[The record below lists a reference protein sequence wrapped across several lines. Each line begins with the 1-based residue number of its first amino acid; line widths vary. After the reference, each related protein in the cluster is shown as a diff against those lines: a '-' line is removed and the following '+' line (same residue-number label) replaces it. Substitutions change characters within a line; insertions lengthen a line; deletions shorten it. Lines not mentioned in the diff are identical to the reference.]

1 MERFRRIG
9 YSDKVFQYKTERNLR
24 IRVLLKHALDLDA
37 LKNASRLAL
46 NDFPEYMVAPVIR
59 NGEVLYMFNDRD
71 MAFFPYDET
80 ERYFGS
86 EEVNGHLMFILYE
99 DDAFVLSLFHGLT
112 DYKGMC
118 AFLHNLIYYYATGIG
133 REVSDI
139 RAEQPDMDDTE
150 RFDPYSK
157 YCDINSRELIP
168 LPSNEVFRISEEK
181 IPEKLHRQHEYILST
196 DAPRFIALSKEWKSS
211 ATAVL
216 AALITNALDDIYDV
230 GDKDIA
236 LKITCDMRG
245 CFDSKTRVNMSEAVV
260 LISDRRLRE
269 APLDEHSRVLRT
281 MMKEQLTAGNFRKIM
296 CEGISN
302 AKLLSREISEPEV
315 KLSHPPLTYVLTYP
329 GKMDLPDDYSDIV
342 TDFELKGYFP
352 VDSIR
357 FSIKTTG
364 DELRLSVA
372 QVFDDD
378 KVIRAIAD
386 QFGKLGFDTA
396 VRDGGLFGG
405 DLYSLDK
412 IRVL

>member
-1 MERFRRIG
+1 
-9 YSDKVFQYKTERNLR
+9 
-24 IRVLLKHALDLDA
+24 
-37 LKNASRLAL
+37 
-46 NDFPEYMVAPVIR
+46 
-59 NGEVLYMFNDRD
+59 
-71 MAFFPYDET
+71 
-80 ERYFGS
+80 
-86 EEVNGHLMFILYE
+86 
-99 DDAFVLSLFHGLT
+99 
-112 DYKGMC
+112 
-118 AFLHNLIYYYATGIG
+118 
-133 REVSDI
+133 
-139 RAEQPDMDDTE
+139 
-150 RFDPYSK
+150 
-157 YCDINSRELIP
+157 
-168 LPSNEVFRISEEK
+168 
-181 IPEKLHRQHEYILST
+181 
-196 DAPRFIALSKEWKSS
+196 
-211 ATAVL
+211 
-216 AALITNALDDIYDV
+216 
-230 GDKDIA
+230 
-236 LKITCDMRG
+236 
-245 CFDSKTRVNMSEAVV
+245 MSEAVV

-302 AKLLSREISEPEV
+302 AKLLSREIFEPEV